1 MRELLAVVLA
11 TVALLCWRLPPERP
25 PVPRAASVDED
36 TTPSREPG
44 SLKFARSEPIIVS
57 SGSSAEP
64 HAALRSPALPPAAAD
79 LPSARDFAFDGA
91 ALAGAAPGDRIA
103 LAFPQFGGR
112 YAFTVETVTVSPG
125 GARRLAGA
133 VRWDGRSWPGLFTVA
148 DGWSFG
154 TLATPEGSWELT
166 VRGGTA
172 RVVAAA
178 ELERRGFEQDWRVPA
193 VP

>member
-1 MRELLAVVLA
+1 MRELLAVVFA
-11 TVALLCWRLPPERP
+11 TVALLYWRLPPERP
-25 PVPRAASVDED
+25 PVPRAASVDASTVRTRE
-36 TTPSREPG
+36 SRP
-44 SLKFARSEPIIVS
+44 LKFALAKPTIVS

-64 HAALRSPALPPAAAD
+64 PPAPRSPALPPPAAD

-91 ALAGAAPGDRIA
+91 ALAGAAPGDRIP
-103 LAFPQFGGR
+103 LDFPQLGGR

-133 VRWDGRSWPGLFTVA
+133 VRWDGRSWPGLLTVA

-178 ELERRGFEQDWRVPA
+178 ELERRGFQQDWRVPA

>member
-1 MRELLAVVLA
+1 MRETLAV
-11 TVALLCWRLPPERP
+11 LLVTLCLLLWRQPPERAALVP
-25 PVPRAASVDED
+25 ESAPVDDA
-36 TTPSREPG
+36 TTPAEAP
-44 SLKFARSEPIIVS
+44 LKFASAGPIIAS
-57 SGSSAEP
+57 SGSGEEVPVAQ
-64 HAALRSPALPPAAAD
+64 RSPALPPAAAD

-91 ALAGAAPGDRIA
+91 ALAEAVPGDRIA
-103 LAFPQFGGR
+103 LAFPQLGGR
-112 YAFTVETVTVSPG
+112 YHFTVETVTVSAS
-125 GARRLAGA
+125 GARRLVGA

-154 TLATPEGSWELT
+154 TLATPEGRWELT

-178 ELERRGFEQDWRVPA
+178 ELERRGFEQDWRVPT

>member
-1 MRELLAVVLA
+1 MRETLAVLLVTLC
-11 TVALLCWRLPPERP
+11 LLCWRLPPDREAL
-25 PVPRAASVDED
+25 VPEADRLDAPAPTAA
-36 TTPSREPG
+36 P
-44 SLKFARSEPIIVS
+44 LKFAPAGPIIGS
-57 SGSSAEP
+57 SGSRVEVSAAP
-64 HAALRSPALPPAAAD
+64 RSAALPPTAAD

-91 ALAGAAPGDRIA
+91 ALAGAVPGDRIA
-103 LAFPQFGGR
+103 LAFPQLGGR
-112 YAFTVETVTVSPG
+112 YDFTVETVTVSAT

-133 VRWDGRSWPGLFTVA
+133 VRWDGRSWPGVVTVA